1 MGIASLVLWIIGIL
15 TSWIPFIGLVSFILV
30 VIGLVLGIIDLHN
43 KTKANEKRGVSIA
56 GVVVNAV
63 GIPITIIT
71 TAIIT
76 FVMLLVIADDEGLK
90 EITEDTI
97 RDIYNERVWRDE
109 IYDIYDDYDYI
120 GEHYNI

>member
-109 IYDIYDDYDYI
+109 I
-120 GEHYNI
+120 

>member
-1 MGIASLVLWIIGIL
+1 MGIASLVLGIIGIL